1 MKYKKFQKIS
11 GCPYLYPRGTVY
23 GNSALQNI
31 ENYSM
36 RVELKFNMI
45 LSRKDFNWSM
55 TVNAS
60 TIENKLLNYPQE
72 EIINGKVKS
81 G

>member
-1 MKYKKFQKIS
+1 VPLPLS
-11 GCPYLYPRGTVY
+11 AGGTVY

-31 ENYSM
+31 G
-36 RVELKFNMI
+36 ELFNRGFGKFN
-45 LSRKDFNWSM
+45 LYCQEKRFNWSM

-60 TIENKLLNYPQE
+60 TIENKITQLPQE
-72 EIINGKVKS
+72 EIINGTKKVKS